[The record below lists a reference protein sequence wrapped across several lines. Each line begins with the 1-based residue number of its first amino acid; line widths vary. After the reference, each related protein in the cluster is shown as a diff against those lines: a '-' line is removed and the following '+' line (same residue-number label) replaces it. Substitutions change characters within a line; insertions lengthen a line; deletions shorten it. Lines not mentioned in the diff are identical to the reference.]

1 MQALA
6 LAYAIPIAV
15 SLLNRREQVLKA
27 RWNLGRVIGPVVNGV
42 ALAWIAFELV
52 LFSMPTALPVTAVSM
67 NYASVVLVGFGV
79 IAAAWYAVHSRKCEY
94 FLFISFSL
102 SLSCLGTWFG
112 FVEVEL
118 WFGSIETLLLT
129 VWIDSVSWPAGFGR
143 VVSKIWV
150 GEMGWMIL
158 SSLAYMEDCREEK
171 VRLLVFF
178 LLDLLGK

>member
-1 MQALA
+1 M
-6 LAYAIPIAV
+6 
-15 SLLNRREQVLKA
+15 
-27 RWNLGRVIGPVVNGV
+27 
-42 ALAWIAFELV
+42 
-52 LFSMPTALPVTAVSM
+52 
-67 NYASVVLVGFGV
+67 
-79 IAAAWYAVHSRKCEY
+79 
-94 FLFISFSL
+94 
-102 SLSCLGTWFG
+102 WFG

-150 GEMGWMIL
+150 GEMEWMIL
-158 SSLAYMEDCREEK
+158 SSLACMEDCKEEK